1 MKSSGLGKT
10 QLTYG
15 VLGIIGG
22 LYLITAPFLFNYDG
36 IKNAKGVKVDLSFVQ
51 TSDIICGVLV
61 VLLVG
66 FALATAAKESTLQ
79 LRKFAAY
86 ATIAVGVWLMFSP
99 YFVDLM
105 NNIFKAGFVSY
116 IDISNPNF
124 VDQGSGVL
132 LVVLSGFALLSLKG
146 PVFTSKNYS
155 YSA

>member
-1 MKSSGLGKT
+1 MKSNGLGKT

-22 LYLITAPFLFNYDG
+22 LYLITAPFLFNYSG
-36 IKNAKGVKVDLSFVQ
+36 ITVKGKSVDLSFVQ

-66 FALATAAKESTLQ
+66 FALATATKESTLQ

-86 ATIAVGVWLMFSP
+86 ATIAIGVWLMFSP